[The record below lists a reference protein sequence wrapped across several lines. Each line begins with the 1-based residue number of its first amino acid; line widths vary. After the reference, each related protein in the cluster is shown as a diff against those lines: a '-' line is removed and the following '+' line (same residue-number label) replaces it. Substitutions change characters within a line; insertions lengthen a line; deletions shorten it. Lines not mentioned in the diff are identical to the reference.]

1 MYCESC
7 GVVLAKT
14 EESQNDEKCSQFSM
28 LKKAYFELGHQ
39 HMDCPSGGGSYSC
52 FFT

>member
-1 MYCESC
+1 MNCESC
-7 GVVLAKT
+7 GVVLAKS

-39 HMDCPSGGGSYSC
+39 H
-52 FFT
+52 